1 MDIPLW
7 LKIVLQLL
15 FQAFLIFLNAVF
27 ACAEIAVIEVK
38 GAKLDKLCD
47 DGNKKAKKLRR
58 LADNPSRFLATIQ
71 VAITLAGFL
80 GSAFA
85 AESFSTYIIDGLKKG
100 VPTLFPRWEGLI
112 DTVSVILITL
122 ILSYF
127 TLIFGE
133 LVPKRLA
140 MNKPEKIALG
150 ITGLV
155 RFISVAFKPLVSLLS
170 VSTNGVLRILGV
182 NPNEAEGEASEDEI
196 RMMADASSEAG
207 VIDEEENQM
216 IQNVFEF
223 NDKTVGEIATHR
235 TELTVLHEEDS
246 DEEWENIILS
256 QYHTYYPVC
265 GESIDSVT
273 GILSAEKYLRLKN
286 RTRENVLAKAVSK
299 PKFVADV
306 MKADVLFKDMKK
318 DRSRIAI
325 VVDEYGGTYGVIS
338 MNDLIEQIVG
348 ELDETENVGE
358 IVKSNEGYI
367 ISGGAD
373 REDVTEL
380 FDIDSDSDSATIG
393 GWVMEKLEKIPEVG
407 DEVEAEGIKVK
418 VTKADDKRVL
428 EVYAEKLP
436 EPEDDDD
443 GEEDKDE

>member
-7 LKIVLQLL
+7 LKIVFQLL
-15 FQAFLIFLNAVF
+15 LQAFLIFLNAVF

-38 GAKLDKLCD
+38 GTKLDRLCE

-80 GSAFA
+80 GSALAADTFSAYILDGIAKASPAFA
-85 AESFSTYIIDGLKKG
+85 A
-100 VPTLFPRWEGLI
+100 RWGGLI
-112 DTVSVILITL
+112 DTVSVIIITL

-150 ITGLV
+150 VTGLI

-170 VSTNGVLRILGV
+170 VSTNGVLRLLGV
-182 NPNEAEGEASEDEI
+182 NPDEEDEEASEDEI

-207 VIDEEENQM
+207 VIDEDENQM

-235 TELTVLHEEDS
+235 TELTVLHESDS
-246 DEEWENIILS
+246 DEDWENIILS

-265 GESIDSVT
+265 GENIDEVT
-273 GILSAEKYLRLKN
+273 GILNSEKYLRLKN

-306 MKADVLFKDMKK
+306 MKADVLFKEMKK
-318 DRSRIAI
+318 DKSRIAV

-348 ELDETENVGE
+348 ELDETESVGD
-358 IVKSNEGYI
+358 IVEADEGYI

-373 REDVTEL
+373 RESIDDL
-380 FDIDSDSDSATIG
+380 FDVDTGSDSATIG

-436 EPEDDDD
+436 EPEDDED

>member
-1 MDIPLW
+1 M
-7 LKIVLQLL
+7 VL
-15 FQAFLIFLNAVF
+15 
-27 ACAEIAVIEVK
+27 
-38 GAKLDKLCD
+38 
-47 DGNKKAKKLRR
+47 R
-58 LADNPSRFLATIQ
+58 L
-71 VAITLAGFL
+71 
-80 GSAFA
+80 
-85 AESFSTYIIDGLKKG
+85 
-100 VPTLFPRWEGLI
+100 
-112 DTVSVILITL
+112 
-122 ILSYF
+122 
-127 TLIFGE
+127 
-133 LVPKRLA
+133 
-140 MNKPEKIALG
+140 LG
-150 ITGLV
+150 I
-155 RFISVAFKPLVSLLS
+155 
-170 VSTNGVLRILGV
+170 
-182 NPNEAEGEASEDEI
+182 NPDDEEEEASEDEI

-246 DEEWENIILS
+246 DDEWENIILS

-265 GESIDSVT
+265 GENIDEVT
-273 GILSAEKYLRLKN
+273 GILNAEKYLRLKN
-286 RTRENVLAKAVSK
+286 RTRENVLAKAVVK

-306 MKADVLFKDMKK
+306 MKADALFKEMKQDK
-318 DRSRIAI
+318 SRIAV

-348 ELDETENVGE
+348 ELDESESDGD
-358 IVKSNEGYI
+358 IVEADEGYI
-367 ISGGAD
+367 IAGDAD
-373 REDVTEL
+373 REDVAEL

-436 EPEDDDD
+436 EPEDDED
-443 GEEDKDE
+443 GEEDKEE

>member
-7 LKIVLQLL
+7 LQIVLQLL
-15 FQAFLIFLNAVF
+15 LQALLIFLNAVF

-80 GSAFA
+80 GSALAADTFSAYILDGITKSAPEFA
-85 AESFSTYIIDGLKKG
+85 A
-100 VPTLFPRWEGLI
+100 RWGGLI

-127 TLIFGE
+127 TLVFGE

-170 VSTNGVLRILGV
+170 VSTNGVLRLLGI
-182 NPNEAEGEASEDEI
+182 NPDEEEEEASEDEI

-235 TELTVLHEEDS
+235 TELSVLHEADS
-246 DEEWENIILS
+246 DEEWENIILG

-265 GESIDSVT
+265 GENIDEIT
-273 GILSAEKYLRLKN
+273 GILNAEKYLRLKN

-306 MKADVLFKDMKK
+306 MKADVLFKEMKK
-318 DRSRIAI
+318 DKSRIAV

-348 ELDETENVGE
+348 ELDESESDGD
-358 IVKSNEGYI
+358 IVEANEGYI
-367 ISGGAD
+367 IAGDAD
-373 REDVTEL
+373 RESVDEL
-380 FDIDSDSDSATIG
+380 FDVDTGSDSATIG

-436 EPEDDDD
+436 DPDDDED
-443 GEEDKDE
+443 GEEDKEE